1 LKSKKINPEHK
12 FLESLYPLKS
22 TLLAG
27 RSAGRVDKNQKKK
40 LCKKHGR
47 STKTR

>member
-1 LKSKKINPEHK
+1 MRISLEHK
-12 FLESLYPLKS
+12 SLESLYPLKS
-22 TLLAG
+22 TLPVG
-27 RSAGRVDKNQKKK
+27 DSTGRVDKNQKKK